1 MMKEYSMKK
10 FLLLVL
16 GQFIS
21 SFGSG
26 LTEFGLAIYV
36 LQETGSVL
44 ATSIISICAF
54 LPSILLAPVG
64 GVLADHYD
72 RRFLMLAGELLSS
85 IGLVVCLAN
94 ILSGHFSLFV
104 ICAGVALS
112 SIFTA
117 LTEPAFKATVTDM
130 ISPEDYAKAGG
141 LLQIAANAK
150 LLIAPAVAGVLLE
163 VTSVSTLIGIDILTF
178 LTTGAVIFLVRKN
191 MNSKVED
198 KGSLNILEELKGG
211 MKVISGNR
219 GVVCLIGIMTLA
231 TFCLGF
237 IQILCTPLILAFT
250 GETQLGVIKTVSTC
264 GILAGSI
271 LVSCFK
277 NVKYQKLLVWG
288 LAGCGLF
295 MGLFGIGES
304 VVMVC
309 ICGFLMF
316 TCMPAAQIGAESLMR
331 KALPNEVH
339 GRAFGF
345 TSLISQMGYI
355 VAYLLS
361 GVLSDYVFEPFMKGN
376 SSLAKGIGTII
387 GQGEGRGVALL
398 VLIAGVCMIF
408 VAILINYEKSIKE
421 ME

>member
-1 MMKEYSMKK
+1 MKEYSMKK

-44 ATSIISICAF
+44 ATGIISICAF
-54 LPSILLAPVG
+54 LPSLLLAPVG

-85 IGLVVCLAN
+85 VGLVLCLAT
-94 ILSGHFSLFV
+94 ILSGHFSLLV

-150 LLIAPAVAGVLLE
+150 LLIAPAVAGVLME
-163 VTSVSTLIGIDILTF
+163 VTSVSTLIFIDILTF

-191 MNSKVED
+191 MNTKVED

-211 MKVISGNR
+211 MKAISGNR

-250 GETQLGVIKTVSTC
+250 GEKQLGVIKTISTC
-264 GILAGSI
+264 GILVGSI
-271 LVSCFK
+271 VVSCFK
-277 NVKYQKLLVWG
+277 NVKYNKMLVWG

-295 MGLFGIGES
+295 MGLFGIRES
-304 VVMVC
+304 VVTVC

-361 GVLSDYVFEPFMKGN
+361 GLLSDYVFEPFMKGN
-376 SSLAKGIGTII
+376 SSLAKGIGTIL

-398 VLIAGVCMIF
+398 VLIAGLCMIL
-408 VAILINYEKSIKE
+408 VAMIMNYEKSIKE

>member
-1 MMKEYSMKK
+1 MKEYSMKK

-44 ATSIISICAF
+44 ATGIISICAF
-54 LPSILLAPVG
+54 LPSLLLAPVG

-85 IGLVVCLAN
+85 VGLVLCLAT
-94 ILSGHFSLFV
+94 ILSGHFSLPV

-150 LLIAPAVAGVLLE
+150 LLIAPAVAGVLME
-163 VTSVSTLIGIDILTF
+163 VTSVSILIFIDILTF

-191 MNSKVED
+191 MNTKVED

-211 MKVISGNR
+211 MKAISGNR

-237 IQILCTPLILAFT
+237 IQILCTPLILGFT
-250 GETQLGVIKTVSTC
+250 GEKQLGVIKTISTC
-264 GILAGSI
+264 GILVGSI
-271 LVSCFK
+271 VVSCIK
-277 NVKYQKLLVWG
+277 NVKYNKMLVWG

-295 MGLFGIGES
+295 MGLFGIRES
-304 VVMVC
+304 VITVC

-361 GVLSDYVFEPFMKGN
+361 GLLSDYVFEPFMKGN
-376 SSLAKGIGTII
+376 SSLAKGIGTIL

-398 VLIAGVCMIF
+398 VLIAGLCMIL
-408 VAILINYEKSIKE
+408 VAMIMSYEKSIKE

>member
-1 MMKEYSMKK
+1 MKK

-44 ATSIISICAF
+44 ATGIISICAF
-54 LPSILLAPVG
+54 LPSLLLAPVG

-85 IGLVVCLAN
+85 VGLVLCLAT
-94 ILSGHFSLFV
+94 ILSGHFSLLV

-150 LLIAPAVAGVLLE
+150 LLIAPAVAGVLME
-163 VTSVSTLIGIDILTF
+163 VTSVSTLIFIDILTF

-191 MNSKVED
+191 MNTKVED

-211 MKVISGNR
+211 MKAISGNR

-250 GETQLGVIKTVSTC
+250 GEKQLGIIKTISTC
-264 GILAGSI
+264 GILVGSI
-271 LVSCFK
+271 VVSCFK
-277 NVKYQKLLVWG
+277 NVKYNKMLVWG

-295 MGLFGIGES
+295 MGLFGIRES
-304 VVMVC
+304 VVTVC

-331 KALPNEVH
+331 KALPNEGH

-361 GVLSDYVFEPFMKGN
+361 GLLSDYVFEPFMKGN
-376 SSLAKGIGTII
+376 SSLAKGIGTIL

-398 VLIAGVCMIF
+398 VLIAGLCMIL
-408 VAILINYEKSIKE
+408 VAMIMNYEKSIKD

>member
-44 ATSIISICAF
+44 ATGIISICAF
-54 LPSILLAPVG
+54 LPSLLLAPVG

-85 IGLVVCLAN
+85 VGLVLCLAT
-94 ILSGHFSLFV
+94 ILSGHFSLLV

-150 LLIAPAVAGVLLE
+150 LLIAPAVAGVLME
-163 VTSVSTLIGIDILTF
+163 VTSVSTLIFIDILTF
-178 LTTGAVIFLVRKN
+178 LTTGSVIFLVRKN
-191 MNSKVED
+191 MNTKVEE

-211 MKVISGNR
+211 MKAISGNR

-250 GETQLGVIKTVSTC
+250 GEKQLGIIKTISTC
-264 GILAGSI
+264 GILVGSI
-271 LVSCFK
+271 VVSCFK
-277 NVKYQKLLVWG
+277 NVKYNKMLVWG

-295 MGLFGIGES
+295 MGLFGIRES
-304 VVMVC
+304 VVTVC

-361 GVLSDYVFEPFMKGN
+361 GLLSDYVFEPFMKGN
-376 SSLAKGIGTII
+376 SSLAKGIGAIL

-398 VLIAGVCMIF
+398 VLIAGLCMIL
-408 VAILINYEKSIKE
+408 VAMIMNYEKSIKE

>member
-1 MMKEYSMKK
+1 MKK

-44 ATSIISICAF
+44 ATGIISICAF
-54 LPSILLAPVG
+54 LPSLLLAPVG

-85 IGLVVCLAN
+85 VGLVLCLAT
-94 ILSGHFSLFV
+94 ILSGHFSLPV

-150 LLIAPAVAGVLLE
+150 LLIAPAVAGVLME
-163 VTSVSTLIGIDILTF
+163 VTSVSILIFIDILTF

-191 MNSKVED
+191 MNTKVED

-211 MKVISGNR
+211 MKAISGNR

-237 IQILCTPLILAFT
+237 IQILCTPLILGFT
-250 GETQLGVIKTVSTC
+250 GEKQLGVIKTISTC
-264 GILAGSI
+264 GILVGSI
-271 LVSCFK
+271 VVSCIK
-277 NVKYQKLLVWG
+277 NVKYNKMLVWG

-295 MGLFGIGES
+295 MGLFGIRES
-304 VVMVC
+304 VITVC

-361 GVLSDYVFEPFMKGN
+361 GLLSDYVFEPFMKGN
-376 SSLAKGIGTII
+376 SSLAKGIGTIL

-398 VLIAGVCMIF
+398 VLIAGLCMIL
-408 VAILINYEKSIKE
+408 VAMIMSYEKSIKE

>member
-1 MMKEYSMKK
+1 MKEYSMKK

-26 LTEFGLAIYV
+26 LTEFGLSIYV
-36 LQETGSVL
+36 LQQTGSVL

-54 LPSILLAPVG
+54 LPSILFAPVG

-72 RRFLMLAGELLSS
+72 RRILMLAGELLSS
-85 IGLVVCLAN
+85 IGLVVCLAA
-94 ILSGHFSLFV
+94 ILSGNFSMIVL
-104 ICAGVALS
+104 CAGVAFS

-117 LTEPAFKATVTDM
+117 LTEPAFKATITDM

-141 LLQIAANAK
+141 LVQIAGNAK
-150 LLIAPAVAGVLLE
+150 LLIAPAAAGVLLE
-163 VTSVSTLIGIDILTF
+163 VTSVSTLIFIDILTF

-191 MNSKVED
+191 MNTKIED
-198 KGSLNILEELKGG
+198 KGSLNVMEELQGG
-211 MKVISGNR
+211 WKAISGNR

-250 GETQLGVIKTVSTC
+250 GEKQLGVIKTISTC
-264 GILAGSI
+264 GILVGSI
-271 LVSCFK
+271 VVSCLK
-277 NVKYQKLLVWG
+277 NVKYQNLLFWG

-295 MGLFGIGES
+295 MGLFGIKES
-304 VVMVC
+304 VVLVC

-316 TCMPAAQIGAESLMR
+316 VFMPAAQIGAESLMR

-345 TSLISQMGYI
+345 TGLISQMGYI
-355 VAYLLS
+355 AAYFLS

-376 SSLAKGIGTII
+376 SSLAKGIGTIL

-398 VLIAGVCMIF
+398 VLIAGLCMIL
-408 VAILINYEKSIKE
+408 VAMIMSYEKSIKE

>member
-1 MMKEYSMKK
+1 MKEYSMKK

-44 ATSIISICAF
+44 ATGIISICAF
-54 LPSILLAPVG
+54 LPSLLLAPVG

-85 IGLVVCLAN
+85 VGLVLCLAT
-94 ILSGHFSLFV
+94 ILSGHFSLLV

-150 LLIAPAVAGVLLE
+150 LLIAPAVAGVLME
-163 VTSVSTLIGIDILTF
+163 VTSVSTLIFIDILTF

-191 MNSKVED
+191 MNTKVED

-211 MKVISGNR
+211 MKAISGNR

-250 GETQLGVIKTVSTC
+250 GEKQLGVIKTISTC
-264 GILAGSI
+264 GILVGSI
-271 LVSCFK
+271 VVSCFK
-277 NVKYQKLLVWG
+277 NVKYNKMLVWG

-295 MGLFGIGES
+295 MGLFGIRES
-304 VVMVC
+304 VVTVC

-361 GVLSDYVFEPFMKGN
+361 GLLSDYVFEPFMKGN
-376 SSLAKGIGTII
+376 SSLAKGIGAIL

-398 VLIAGVCMIF
+398 VLIAGLCMIL
-408 VAILINYEKSIKE
+408 VAMIMNYEKSIKE

>member
-44 ATSIISICAF
+44 ATGIISICAF
-54 LPSILLAPVG
+54 LPSLLLAPVG

-85 IGLVVCLAN
+85 VGLVLCLAT
-94 ILSGHFSLFV
+94 ILSGHFSLLV

-150 LLIAPAVAGVLLE
+150 LLIAPAVAGVLME
-163 VTSVSTLIGIDILTF
+163 VTSVSTLIFIDILTF

-191 MNSKVED
+191 MNTKVED

-211 MKVISGNR
+211 MKAISGNR

-237 IQILCTPLILAFT
+237 IQILCTPLILGFT
-250 GETQLGVIKTVSTC
+250 GEKQLGIIKTISTC
-264 GILAGSI
+264 GILVGSI
-271 LVSCFK
+271 VVSCFK
-277 NVKYQKLLVWG
+277 NVKYNKMLVWG

-295 MGLFGIGES
+295 MGLFGIRES
-304 VVMVC
+304 VVTVC

-361 GVLSDYVFEPFMKGN
+361 GLLSDYVFEPFMKGN
-376 SSLAKGIGTII
+376 SSLAKGIGAIL

-398 VLIAGVCMIF
+398 VLIAGLCMIL
-408 VAILINYEKSIKE
+408 VAMIMNYEKSIKE

>member
-1 MMKEYSMKK
+1 MKK

-44 ATSIISICAF
+44 ATGIISICAF
-54 LPSILLAPVG
+54 LPSLLLAPVG

-85 IGLVVCLAN
+85 VGLVLCLAT
-94 ILSGHFSLFV
+94 ILSGHFSLLV

-150 LLIAPAVAGVLLE
+150 LLIAPAVAGVLME
-163 VTSVSTLIGIDILTF
+163 VTSVSTLIFIDILTF

-191 MNSKVED
+191 MNTKVED

-211 MKVISGNR
+211 MKAISGNR

-250 GETQLGVIKTVSTC
+250 GEKQLGVIKTISTC
-264 GILAGSI
+264 GILVGSI
-271 LVSCFK
+271 VVSCFK
-277 NVKYQKLLVWG
+277 NVKYNKMLVWG

-295 MGLFGIGES
+295 MGLFGIRES
-304 VVMVC
+304 VVTVC

-361 GVLSDYVFEPFMKGN
+361 GLLSDYVFEPFMKGN
-376 SSLAKGIGTII
+376 SSLAKGIGTIL

-398 VLIAGVCMIF
+398 VLIAGLCMIL
-408 VAILINYEKSIKE
+408 VAMIMNYEKSIKE

>member
-1 MMKEYSMKK
+1 MKEYSMKK

-44 ATSIISICAF
+44 ATGIISICAF
-54 LPSILLAPVG
+54 LPSLLLAPVG

-85 IGLVVCLAN
+85 VGLVLCLAT
-94 ILSGHFSLFV
+94 ILSGHFSLLV

-150 LLIAPAVAGVLLE
+150 LLIAPAVAGVLME
-163 VTSVSTLIGIDILTF
+163 VTSVSTLIFIDILTF

-191 MNSKVED
+191 MNTKVED

-211 MKVISGNR
+211 MKAISGNR

-237 IQILCTPLILAFT
+237 IQILCTPLILGFT
-250 GETQLGVIKTVSTC
+250 GEKQLGIIKTISTC
-264 GILAGSI
+264 GILVGSI
-271 LVSCFK
+271 VVSCFK
-277 NVKYQKLLVWG
+277 NVKYNKMLVWG

-295 MGLFGIGES
+295 MGLFGIRES
-304 VVMVC
+304 VVTVC

-331 KALPNEVH
+331 KALPNQVH

-361 GVLSDYVFEPFMKGN
+361 GLLSDYVFEPFMKGN
-376 SSLAKGIGTII
+376 SSLAKGIGAIL

-398 VLIAGVCMIF
+398 VLIAGLCMIL
-408 VAILINYEKSIKE
+408 VAMIMNYEKSIKE

>member
-44 ATSIISICAF
+44 ATGIISICAF
-54 LPSILLAPVG
+54 LPSLLLAPVG

-85 IGLVVCLAN
+85 VGLVLCLAT
-94 ILSGHFSLFV
+94 ILSGHFSLLV

-150 LLIAPAVAGVLLE
+150 LLIAPAVAGVLME
-163 VTSVSTLIGIDILTF
+163 VTSVSTLIFIDILTF

-191 MNSKVED
+191 MNTKVED

-211 MKVISGNR
+211 MKAISGNR

-237 IQILCTPLILAFT
+237 IQILCTPLILGFT
-250 GETQLGVIKTVSTC
+250 GEKQLGIIKTISTC
-264 GILAGSI
+264 GILVGSI
-271 LVSCFK
+271 VVSCLK
-277 NVKYQKLLVWG
+277 NVKYNKMLVWG

-295 MGLFGIGES
+295 MGLFGVRES
-304 VVMVC
+304 VITVC

-345 TSLISQMGYI
+345 TSLISQM
-355 VAYLLS
+355 
-361 GVLSDYVFEPFMKGN
+361 
-376 SSLAKGIGTII
+376 
-387 GQGEGRGVALL
+387 
-398 VLIAGVCMIF
+398 
-408 VAILINYEKSIKE
+408 
-421 ME
+421 